1 MNKKGFTIAEVLVTI
16 SILAIMATISIPT
29 FISWLPTHR
38 LQTSARQIYDDL
50 NLAKME
56 AVKRNTDV
64 CIRFNMGN
72 NTYRV
77 FVDADSD
84 GAYTSPPDTS
94 LKDKVTLE
102 NDVNITNIS
111 FGNTIGF
118 NNRGM
123 VATAAVGDIRL
134 TNPSGIIMR
143 ITVINSG
150 NISILFSKD
159 GGATWRS

>member
-1 MNKKGFTIAEVLVTI
+1 MNKKGFTMAEVLVTI
-16 SILAIMATISIPT
+16 SILSIMAAISIPT

-64 CIRFNMGN
+64 CITFNTAN

-77 FVDADSD
+77 FVDGDSD
-84 GAYTSPPDTS
+84 GAYTASPPDTI
-94 LKDKVTLE
+94 LKDKVALE
-102 NDVNITNIS
+102 KDVDITGTD
-111 FGNTIGF
+111 FGGTIGF

-123 VATAAVGDIRL
+123 TATAPGNINV
-134 TNPSGIIMR
+134 TNPTGITMR
-143 ITVINSG
+143 ISVITSG

>member
-1 MNKKGFTIAEVLVTI
+1 MNKKGFTMAEVLVTI
-16 SILAIMATISIPT
+16 SILAIMAAISIPT

-56 AVKRNTDV
+56 AVQRNTDV
-64 CIRFNMGN
+64 CITFNTGN

-77 FVDADSD
+77 FVDADSS
-84 GAYTSPPDTS
+84 ASYASPPDTS

-102 NDVNITNIS
+102 KDVDITNTN
-111 FGNTIGF
+111 FGGTIGF

-123 VATAAVGDIRL
+123 VATANVGDIFL
-134 TNPSGIIMR
+134 TNPTGIKMK
-143 ITVINSG
+143 ITVIASG
-150 NISILFSKD
+150 NITLLMSKD
-159 GGATWRS
+159 GGANWF